1 MIQLLKMGNLKVVK
15 TYNDLNIAK
24 LDIINK
30 NAEKYLI
37 KYKNNLYTIN
47 RFLEMKEV
55 NVKWI

>member
-15 TYNDLNIAK
+15 TYDDLNVAK
-24 LDIINK
+24 FDIINK
-30 NAEKYLI
+30 NAEQYLI

-55 NVKWI
+55 SVK

>member
-24 LDIINK
+24 LDIVNK

-55 NVKWI
+55 NVK

>member
-15 TYNDLNIAK
+15 TYNDLNVAK

-55 NVKWI
+55 SVKWI

>member
-15 TYNDLNIAK
+15 TYNDLNTAK

-30 NAEKYLI
+30 NAEKYLV

-55 NVKWI
+55 NVK

>member
-15 TYNDLNIAK
+15 TYNDLNTAK
-24 LDIINK
+24 LDIVNK

-55 NVKWI
+55 NVK

>member
-15 TYNDLNIAK
+15 TYNDLNTAK

-55 NVKWI
+55 NVK

>member
-15 TYNDLNIAK
+15 TYDDLNVAK
-24 LDIINK
+24 FDIINK

-55 NVKWI
+55 SVK

>member
-55 NVKWI
+55 NVK

>member
-1 MIQLLKMGNLKVVK
+1 MIHLFNMGNLKVVK

-24 LDIINK
+24 LDIVNK
-30 NAEKYLI
+30 NAEKYLV

-55 NVKWI
+55 NIK

>member
-15 TYNDLNIAK
+15 TYNDLNVAK

-55 NVKWI
+55 SVK